1 MSIRLEIRVTP
12 RASRTSV
19 EMRDGRIV
27 VRVTAPPVDSAAN
40 EAVQLALAEAL
51 GLPRRTVQIVRGQTG
66 RQKLV
71 EISGLDDAD
80 VQRRI
85 AALKTSAR

>member
-1 MSIRLEIRVTP
+1 MSVRLDIRVTP

-19 EMRDGRIV
+19 DIRDGRVV

-51 GLPRRTVQIVRGQTG
+51 GLPRRAVQIVRGHTG

-71 EISGLDDAD
+71 EISGIDDTD
-80 VQRRI
+80 MQRRI
-85 AALKTSAR
+85 AALKTSGR